1 MSLRH
6 IKKNPVYYLQ
16 HLREQVKMKK
26 SQTASFSNENVER
39 EQNFKLF
46 FSGANENRV
55 QQKLAKIIE
64 KSKSPY
70 IKRGERNGLV
80 RKRWGTPSTPNILK
94 ESQYEDYSYISG
106 ESDEDRVVEELVK
119 RFKRLDN
126 KGKELLLK
134 SLKAI
139 EAKV

>member
-16 HLREQVKMKK
+16 HLREQAKMKK
-26 SQTASFSNENVER
+26 SQTTSFSNENAER

-55 QQKLAKIIE
+55 QQKLAKITE

-94 ESQYEDYSYISG
+94 ESHYEDCSYISR
-106 ESDEDRVVEELVK
+106 ENDEDRLVEELVE
-119 RFKRLDN
+119 RFQRLDK

-134 SLKAI
+134 RLKEI
-139 EAKV
+139 EGKI